1 MGNDVMLKV
10 RKLIN
15 QLQHVAPDIYNE
27 MIRCGNDLDCVVST
41 CLKYLRKYF
50 SDDVIK
56 KLINQVSEKIE
67 RGEIVV

>member
-1 MGNDVMLKV
+1 MDVRV

-15 QLQHVAPDIYNE
+15 QLRYVAPDIYNE
-27 MIRCGNDLDCVVST
+27 MIRCGDDLDCIVNT

-56 KLINQVSEKIE
+56 KLVNQVIEKIE
-67 RGEIVV
+67 KGEIIV